1 MTQAQEQFEIDGGE
15 VTITF
20 PRNLSREGIE
30 ALEARLFRVI
40 ERLRA
45 PHVNDRQA
53 WLRGLAELAAY
64 EACASRQ
71 LRSAD
76 SQVKTMEHSEFE
88 IGMEFTT
95 EEGRRR
101 WRVTDVGTRVV
112 TAIRVDQVE
121 SSRGCLMSFVEADQA
136 GWFRGP
142 PYALA
147 EQIFAECDQPA
158 CQPCA
163 KR

>member
-1 MTQAQEQFEIDGGE
+1 MTQTPVDQERFNIDGGD

-20 PRNLSREGIE
+20 PGNLSRQGIE
-30 ALEARLFRVI
+30 DLEARLVVLI
-40 ERLRA
+40 ERLRR
-45 PHVNDRQA
+45 PHETDRQA

-64 EACASRQ
+64 ETS
-71 LRSAD
+71 
-76 SQVKTMEHSEFE
+76 SQAKTMQHAEFE

-95 EEGRRR
+95 QEGGRR

-112 TAIRVDQVE
+112 TAIRIDQVE
-121 SSRGCLMSFVEADQA
+121 SSRGCLMSFAEAEEA

-147 EQIFAECDQPA
+147 ERIFAECDQPA

>member
-1 MTQAQEQFEIDGGE
+1 MTQAPVDQEQFNLTGGD

-20 PRNLSREGIE
+20 PRNLSRQCIDD
-30 ALEARLFRVI
+30 LEARLVLFI
-40 ERLRA
+40 ERLRG
-45 PHVNDRQA
+45 PHETDRQE
-53 WLRGLAELAAY
+53 WLRGLAALAAY
-64 EACASRQ
+64 EAC
-71 LRSAD
+71 
-76 SQVKTMEHSEFE
+76 SQGKAMQHSEFD

-112 TAIRVDQVE
+112 TAIRIDQVE
-121 SSRGCLMSFVEADQA
+121 SSRGCLMSFAEAEQA

-147 EQIFAECDQPA
+147 ERIFAECDQAA

>member
-1 MTQAQEQFEIDGGE
+1 MTQTPVDQERFNINGAD

-20 PRNLSREGIE
+20 PGNLSRPGIE
-30 ALEARLFRVI
+30 DLEAQLVLFI
-40 ERLRA
+40 ERLRRS
-45 PHVNDRQA
+45 HQTDQQA

-64 EACASRQ
+64 DACSE
-71 LRSAD
+71 
-76 SQVKTMEHSEFE
+76 VKTMQHSEFD

-95 EEGRRR
+95 EEGQRR

-112 TAIRVDQVE
+112 TAIRIDQVE
-121 SSRGCLMSFVEADQA
+121 SSRGCLMSFAEAEQA

-147 EQIFAECDQPA
+147 ERIFAECDQSA

>member
-1 MTQAQEQFEIDGGE
+1 MTQSPADQERFNINGGD

-20 PRNLSREGIE
+20 PDNLSRQGIE
-30 ALEARLFRVI
+30 DLEAQLVLFI
-40 ERLRA
+40 ERLRRC
-45 PHVNDRQA
+45 PQTEQQA

-64 EACASRQ
+64 DAC
-71 LRSAD
+71 
-76 SQVKTMEHSEFE
+76 SQVKTMQHSEFD
-88 IGMEFTT
+88 IGTEFTT

-112 TAIRVDQVE
+112 TAIRIDQVE
-121 SSRGCLMSFVEADQA
+121 SSTGCLMSFAEAEQA

-147 EQIFAECDQPA
+147 ERIFAECDQQA